1 MVYTDLKSLEYI
13 LKTEK
18 FNFCRYQSRK
28 IWNIH
33 IQKKNIEVFIF
44 YFRLYGILTINAF
57 EIPNASSEANLASI
71 YATGC
76 LPEHHCVPTCHRSF
90 GSDLSITLRAAVPLD
105 TNQRISITYT
115 DSLWPTLDRRAHLAY
130 SKHFLCDCTRCIDPT
145 ELGTVMSK
153 VLFLFKN

>member
-1 MVYTDLKSLEYI
+1 MFK
-13 LKTEK
+13 K
-18 FNFCRYQSRK
+18 FQSCF
-28 IWNIH
+28 N
-33 IQKKNIEVFIF
+33 
-44 YFRLYGILTINAF
+44 FRLYGILTINAF

-90 GSDLSITLRAAVPLD
+90 GPDLSITLRAAVSLD

-145 ELGTVMSK
+145 ELGTI
-153 VLFLFKN
+153 